1 MHCLWGLQQQGYD
14 FEMKGGTSL
23 SKGYGIIE
31 RFSEDIDIK
40 ILNYGDLKVGIN
52 HDKSQYIKE
61 RECYFDN
68 LTQKITIDGFAF
80 ERDHEFDDEK
90 MRNAGIRGK
99 YQSHFDTEQALKEGV
114 LLEVGFDTTTPNQER
129 DISSWAFD
137 KAIEVTDELIDN
149 RAFAVKCYKPEYT
162 FVEKL
167 QTISTKYRQ
176 QQSRGKKPSNFIRNY
191 YDVYQLLQQ
200 DRVLG
205 FIGTEPYYE
214 HKEKRFRGA
223 DEKDL
228 TKNEAFMLT
237 DASVR
242 NEYASEFEQKSILY
256 YGETPKFDDILTR
269 FHAVISKL

>member
-114 LLEVGFDTTTPNQER
+114 LLEVGFDTTTPNEER